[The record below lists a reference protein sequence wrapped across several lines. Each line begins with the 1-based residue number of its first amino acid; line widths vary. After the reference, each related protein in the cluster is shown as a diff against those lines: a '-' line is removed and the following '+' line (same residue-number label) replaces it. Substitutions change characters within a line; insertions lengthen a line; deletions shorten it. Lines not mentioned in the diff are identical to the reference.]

1 MPANDLPPGLAL
13 KEGPAGPATPASA
26 ATTPPAR
33 EAPLPERQRSP
44 FFTLFPSIVL
54 PMFLAIVD
62 QTIVS
67 TALPAIGG
75 ALGQVERLSWIVV
88 AYLVAN
94 TIAAPVYGRLGDAF
108 GRPRLMFVALGIFLL
123 ASALC
128 AMATSVEML
137 AASRVLQG
145 LGGGGL
151 MTLSQALVGEAV
163 PPRDRGR
170 YQGYLAGVMVCSSTF
185 GPVAGG
191 FLTQHFGWR
200 SVFLVNLPIGLLA
213 ALLLLRLPRRGGSG
227 GRARFDRLG
236 LALFVLFVAPML
248 LALEEV
254 QRFDLRSLLVA
265 LGLATLSLTALVLL
279 LRQEKRAS
287 APLLPIALL
296 RQGPI
301 WRADAMAA
309 CHGAALVS
317 LFTFLPMY
325 LHVVRGTSAAET
337 GLLLLPLTIA
347 IGFGSLVTGQLVSRS
362 GRTAIFP
369 SLGLCLATATLVGLG
384 LWAPHLST
392 RAVAFGFGLNALG
405 MGTVMGVVQVMVQ
418 NAAGPRMLGAAA
430 GSVQFS
436 RSVGAA
442 LGTALVGTV
451 LFATLALQGSG
462 SAEFFVDFIRH
473 GSEALAAIPAAT
485 QAQLQADI
493 ARAFS
498 NAFLTVAGFT
508 ACGAVLAWSM
518 PVRRI

>member
-1 MPANDLPPGLAL
+1 MP
-13 KEGPAGPATPASA
+13 
-26 ATTPPAR
+26 PPA
-33 EAPLPERQRSP
+33 APAETAPAPRPGSP
-44 FFTLFPSIVL
+44 FFAIFPSIVL

-108 GRPRLMFVALGIFLL
+108 GRPRLMFVALGLFLF

-137 AASRVLQG
+137 AAARVLQG

-200 SVFLVNLPIGLLA
+200 AVFLVNLPLGLLA
-213 ALLLLRLPRRGGSG
+213 GLLLLRLPRRGGG
-227 GRARFDRLG
+227 GGSLRFDRLG
-236 LALFVLFVAPML
+236 LVLFVLFVAPML
-248 LALEEV
+248 LALEAV

-265 LGLATLSLTALVLL
+265 LGLAALSLTALVLL

-317 LFTFLPMY
+317 LFTFLPIY
-325 LHVVRGTSAAET
+325 LHVVRGSSAAET

-347 IGFGSLVTGQLVSRS
+347 IGLSSLVTGQLVSRT

-369 SLGLCLATATLVGLG
+369 SLGLCLATATLLGLG

-392 RAVAFGFGLNALG
+392 RMVAFGFGLNALG
-405 MGTVMGVVQVMVQ
+405 MGTVMGVVQVTVQ

-451 LFATLALQGSG
+451 LFATLTLQGG
-462 SAEFFVDFIRH
+462 GAAAFFVDVIRH
-473 GSEALAAIPAAT
+473 GSESLAGIPPET
-485 QAQLQADI
+485 QAQMQADI

-498 NAFLTVAGFT
+498 YAFLTVAGFT
-508 ACGAVLAWSM
+508 GCGALLAWSM
-518 PVRRI
+518 PARRI